1 MKFLY
6 YLRSQK
12 SSSLTFLCVI
22 ILLIS
27 MGDLIFF
34 IKTRQFLLAS
44 IDVLACYAFFLLPI
58 FFFKKHLKLYAWIL
72 LPVILL
78 APFNTLSIIFFNVP
92 INDATGLLI
101 MNTNYNEALEL
112 MKGYF
117 LISVCSIMV
126 YFGLYFLLI
135 RKMPNQIT
143 VKSAAFVSTLSISIL
158 CLLPFASLSK
168 FPYFERLKGTLYFVF
183 PTSIIYAGGVVY
195 KQYQLMNN
203 SKNERNKFTF
213 QAKQVTQLSGSQVY
227 LLIIGESSRFSNWGI
242 NGYKKNTSPFLS
254 HRTNF
259 LSFSNATSGG
269 FITEFAVPLI
279 LTGVGADHFETHFKQ
294 KSIVSAFKEA
304 GFTTY
309 WITNQIDDGH
319 IKIHLEEADKKRLLL
334 SDAKS
339 TKHLHRDMELV
350 KALKKVLA
358 EPGEKK
364 FIVMHTLG
372 SHYDYSARYPDEFDL
387 FKPSNKSVFTQSSDY
402 TNKNVI
408 INSYDNS
415 ILYTDA
421 VINSSIELVAH
432 QNTYSSVTYISDHGD
447 NLFDDSRNLSQH
459 AYPYPSKYIS
469 HVPYFVWYSDS
480 LRKVFPEKIENLRK
494 HVDAC
499 ISSENIIH
507 TFTSIGNVW
516 YPKQDSSKNIA
527 SPYFKDTRQRIL
539 GANMKVYTCN
549 SLK

>member
-12 SSSLTFLCVI
+12 SSSFIFLYVI

-27 MGDLIFF
+27 VGDLIFF
-34 IKTRQFLLAS
+34 IKTRQFLLAF
-44 IDVLACYAFFLLPI
+44 IDVLACYAFFLFPI
-58 FFFKKHLKLYAWIL
+58 FFFKKHLKLYTWIL

-78 APFNTLSIIFFNVP
+78 APFNALSIIFFNVP
-92 INDATGLLI
+92 INDATVLLI
-101 MNTNYNEALEL
+101 MNTNYGEILEL
-112 MKGYF
+112 MNGYY
-117 LISVCSIMV
+117 LIFVCSLLV
-126 YFGLYFLLI
+126 YCSLYFLLI
-135 RKMPNQIT
+135 FKMPNRIS
-143 VKSAAFVSTLSISIL
+143 VKSAAFISIISISIL
-158 CLLPFASLSK
+158 CLLPFAIFSK
-168 FPYFERLKGTLYFVF
+168 FSYFEKLKGTLYFVF
-183 PTSIIYAGGVVY
+183 PTSIIYAGVVVY
-195 KQYQLMNN
+195 KQNQLMNN

-213 QAKQVTQLSGSQVY
+213 QAKQVTKLSGSQVY
-227 LLIIGESSRFSNWGI
+227 LLIIGESSRFGNWGI
-242 NGYKKNTSPFLS
+242 NGYKKKTSPFLS
-254 HRTNF
+254 QRTNF

-294 KSIVSAFKEA
+294 KSIVSTFKEA

-309 WITNQIDDGH
+309 WITNQIDEGH
-319 IKIHLEEADKKRLLL
+319 IKIHLEEADKKKLLL
-334 SDAKS
+334 SDFKS
-339 TKHLHRDMELV
+339 TKYLHRDMELV
-350 KALKKVLA
+350 EALKKILA
-358 EPGEKK
+358 EPAEKK

-387 FKPSNKSVFTQSSDY
+387 FKPSNKSIFTQSSDY
-402 TNKNVI
+402 INKNII

-421 VINSSIELVAH
+421 VIDLSIKLIAL

-459 AYPYPSKYIS
+459 GYPYPSKYIS
-469 HVPYFVWYSDS
+469 HIPYFVWYSDS
-480 LRKVFPEKIENLRK
+480 LRKKFPEKIENLRK
-494 HVDAC
+494 HVNAR

-507 TFTSIGNVW
+507 TFTSIGNIW

-527 SPYFKDTRQRIL
+527 SPYFKGNQQRIL
-539 GANMKVYTCN
+539 GANMKVYNCN

>member
-1 MKFLY
+1 MI
-6 YLRSQK
+6 
-12 SSSLTFLCVI
+12 C
-22 ILLIS
+22 
-27 MGDLIFF
+27 FF
-34 IKTRQFLLAS
+34 VETRQFLLAF
-44 IDVLACYAFFLLPI
+44 IDLLACYAFFLLPI
-58 FFFKKHLKLYAWIL
+58 FFFRKHLKLYVWIL
-72 LPVILL
+72 LPVILI
-78 APFNTLSIIFFNVP
+78 APFNTLAIIFFNVP
-92 INDATGLLI
+92 INDVILLLLI

-112 MKGYF
+112 IEGYF
-117 LISVCSIMV
+117 LISVCSLMV
-126 YFGLYFLLI
+126 YFGLYFLLMS
-135 RKMPNQIT
+135 KMPNQIK
-143 VKSAAFVSTLSISIL
+143 VKSATFISIISISIL
-158 CLLPFASLSK
+158 CLLPFASFSK
-168 FPYFERLKGTLYFVF
+168 SPYFDRLRGTLYFVF

-195 KQYQLMNN
+195 KQYRLMNN
-203 SKNERNKFTF
+203 KKNERNKFTF
-213 QAKQVTQLSGSQVY
+213 QAKQVTQLSGLQVY

-254 HRTNF
+254 RRTNF
-259 LSFSNATSGG
+259 LSFSNAASGG

-279 LTGVGADHFETHFKQ
+279 LTGVGADHFETHIKQ

-304 GFTTY
+304 GFATY

-334 SDAKS
+334 SDFKS

-350 KALKKVLA
+350 EALKKVLA
-358 EPGEKK
+358 EPGKKK

-387 FKPSNKSVFTQSSDY
+387 FKPSNKSVFTQLSDY
-402 TNKNVI
+402 TNKNII

-459 AYPYPSKYIS
+459 GYPYPSKYIS
-469 HVPYFVWYSDS
+469 HVPYFVWYSNS
-480 LRKVFPEKIENLRK
+480 LRKIFSEKIENLRK
-494 HVDAC
+494 HTDAS

-527 SPYFKDTRQRIL
+527 SSYFKDNRQRIL
-539 GANMKVYTCN
+539 GANMKVYNCY
-549 SLK
+549 SLN

>member
-58 FFFKKHLKLYAWIL
+58 FFFKKHLKLYACIL

-135 RKMPNQIT
+135 SKMPNQIT

-213 QAKQVTQLSGSQVY
+213 QAKQVTQLSGSGV
-227 LLIIGESSRFSNWGI
+227 SFDNWG
-242 NGYKKNTSPFLS
+242 K
-254 HRTNF
+254 
-259 LSFSNATSGG
+259 
-269 FITEFAVPLI
+269 
-279 LTGVGADHFETHFKQ
+279 FK
-294 KSIVSAFKEA
+294 V
-304 GFTTY
+304 
-309 WITNQIDDGH
+309 
-319 IKIHLEEADKKRLLL
+319 
-334 SDAKS
+334 
-339 TKHLHRDMELV
+339 
-350 KALKKVLA
+350 
-358 EPGEKK
+358 
-364 FIVMHTLG
+364 
-372 SHYDYSARYPDEFDL
+372 
-387 FKPSNKSVFTQSSDY
+387 
-402 TNKNVI
+402 
-408 INSYDNS
+408 
-415 ILYTDA
+415 
-421 VINSSIELVAH
+421 
-432 QNTYSSVTYISDHGD
+432 
-447 NLFDDSRNLSQH
+447 
-459 AYPYPSKYIS
+459 
-469 HVPYFVWYSDS
+469 
-480 LRKVFPEKIENLRK
+480 
-494 HVDAC
+494 
-499 ISSENIIH
+499 
-507 TFTSIGNVW
+507 
-516 YPKQDSSKNIA
+516 
-527 SPYFKDTRQRIL
+527 
-539 GANMKVYTCN
+539 
-549 SLK
+549 